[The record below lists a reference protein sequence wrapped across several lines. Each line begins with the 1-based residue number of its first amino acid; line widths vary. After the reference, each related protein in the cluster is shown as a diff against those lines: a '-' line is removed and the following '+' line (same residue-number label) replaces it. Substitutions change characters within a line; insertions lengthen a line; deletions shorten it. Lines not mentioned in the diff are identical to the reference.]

1 MARTD
6 ISHSQSGSF
15 ESLITSNF
23 EDLMVVVNHSQDALT
38 RSILEASKLILGA
51 FQNGRKILIMGNGG
65 SAADAQH
72 FAGEFVS
79 SFSKDFSRRALPAVA
94 LTTNSSIITA
104 YANDFDFSGVFSRQV
119 EALGQEGD
127 ILVGISTSGSSQNCV
142 LAFETA
148 KQLNLRSLALTR
160 VGSDMAEMADVAI
173 SVPSSD
179 TQRIQEMHVFSF
191 HLICQ
196 IVESAFV
203 NGLEIK

>member
-6 ISHSQSGSF
+6 IPHSQSGNF

-23 EDLMVVVNHSQDALT
+23 GDLIAVASDSQNVLT
-38 RSILEASKLILGA
+38 QSILEASRLILGA

-79 SFSKDFSRRALPAVA
+79 SFSKDFSRRGLPAVA

-104 YANDFDFSGVFSRQV
+104 YANDFDFAGVFSRQV
-119 EALGQEGD
+119 EALGQDGD
-127 ILVGISTSGSSQNCV
+127 VLVGISTSGSSQNCV

-160 VGSDMAEMADVAI
+160 VGSDMAEMADVALSI
-173 SVPSSD
+173 PSSD

-191 HLICQ
+191 HMICQ

-203 NGLEIK
+203 NGWDI